1 MLKFEKTSNR
11 LRFRGSEGR
20 AKRSATYGLEIARSV
35 RFLGQ
40 MAVMRTGFRH
50 KSIVTAILLAF
61 GIALTASAAQ
71 TAKTPPPEL
80 VQYIRETKRQG
91 FADAKIKSQAV
102 AVGWPAATVDEAFA
116 YLRSSEAPAQAAAP
130 VVQAAAPP
138 AAEPAASPAS
148 RQLPAVALESTTPRQ
163 PPAVQDPSQTRGTPD
178 DYVIGSGDT
187 LQITVWNH
195 PEVSVPV
202 AVVRPDG
209 KITVPLVKELE
220 VLGLTP
226 VQAEKKITE
235 GLTKYYEDPN
245 VAVVV
250 ATINSKKIYVSGAAR
265 KEGPLPYTYGMT
277 VMQALSEAGGLND
290 YAKRKKIYI
299 LHQDSGQTYKL
310 DFNYDNVVKGQNMEQ
325 NIVLLPGDTIVIPH

>member
-1 MLKFEKTSNR
+1 
-11 LRFRGSEGR
+11 
-20 AKRSATYGLEIARSV
+20 
-35 RFLGQ
+35 
-40 MAVMRTGFRH
+40 MRTAFRH
-50 KSIVTAILLAF
+50 KPVAAAILLAL
-61 GIALTASAAQ
+61 GIAIISSAAQ
-71 TAKTPPPEL
+71 AVRTPPPEL
-80 VQYIRETKRQG
+80 IQYIRETKRQG

-102 AVGWPAATVDEAFA
+102 AVGWPAATVDDAFT
-116 YLRSSEAPAQAAAP
+116 YLRSSEKPSQAAAP
-130 VVQAAAPP
+130 VAQAADPS
-138 AAEPAASPAS
+138 AAGSVVPASPAPK
-148 RQLPAVALESTTPRQ
+148 QLQTAAPESTTPKQ
-163 PPAVQDPSQTRGTPD
+163 TPANQEPSPVRGAAD
-178 DYVIGSGDT
+178 DYVIGAGDT

-209 KITVPLVKELE
+209 KITVPLVKELL

-226 VQAEKKITE
+226 VQAEQRITE
-235 GLTKYYEDPN
+235 GLTQFYEDPN

-290 YAKRKKIYI
+290 YAKRKRIYI
-299 LHQDSGQTYKL
+299 LRQDNGQTYQL
-310 DFNYDNVVKGQNMEQ
+310 YFNYDNVVKGQNMEQ

>member
-1 MLKFEKTSNR
+1 MRMEF
-11 LRFRGSEGR
+11 RF
-20 AKRSATYGLEIARSV
+20 KSV
-35 RFLGQ
+35 V
-40 MAVMRTGFRH
+40 A
-50 KSIVTAILLAF
+50 AILLAL
-61 GIALTASAAQ
+61 GISIITSTAQ
-71 TAKTPPPEL
+71 TVKTPPPEL

-116 YLRSSEAPAQAAAP
+116 YVRSTEKPPEAAAP
-130 VVQAAAPP
+130 VVQAAAPSP
-138 AAEPAASPAS
+138 AGPAVPVASPAP
-148 RQLPAVALESTTPRQ
+148 RQLPTAAPESTTQKPTAASQ
-163 PPAVQDPSQTRGTPD
+163 EPAPVRGTPD
-178 DYVIGSGDT
+178 DYVIGAGDT

-202 AVVRPDG
+202 VVVRPDG

-226 VQAEKKITE
+226 IQAEQRITK
-235 GLTKYYEDPN
+235 GLSKYYEDPN

-250 ATINSKKIYVSGAAR
+250 ATINSKKIYVNGAAR

-277 VMQALSEAGGLND
+277 VMQALSEAGGLTE

-299 LHQDSGQTYKL
+299 LHQDSGQTYML
-310 DFNYDNVVKGQNMEQ
+310 EFNYDSVVKGQNMEQ

>member
-1 MLKFEKTSNR
+1 
-11 LRFRGSEGR
+11 
-20 AKRSATYGLEIARSV
+20 
-35 RFLGQ
+35 
-40 MAVMRTGFRH
+40 MRMGFRH
-50 KSIVTAILLAF
+50 KSVVAAVLLAF
-61 GIALTASAAQ
+61 GVAIASGAAQ
-71 TAKTPPPEL
+71 TGKTPPPEL
-80 VQYIRETKRQG
+80 IQYIRETKRQG

-102 AVGWPAATVDEAFA
+102 AVGWPAATVDDAFA
-116 YLRSSEAPAQAAAP
+116 YLRSSETPTQAAAP
-130 VVQAAAPP
+130 VVQAGAPSVGGPVAA
-138 AAEPAASPAS
+138 ATSPATK
-148 RQLPAVALESTTPRQ
+148 QLPMVAPESTTSKQ
-163 PPAVQDPSQTRGTPD
+163 TPAIQELSPVRGAAD

-290 YAKRKKIYI
+290 YAKRKRVYI
-299 LHQDSGQTYKL
+299 LRQDNGQTYRL

>member
-1 MLKFEKTSNR
+1 
-11 LRFRGSEGR
+11 
-20 AKRSATYGLEIARSV
+20 
-35 RFLGQ
+35 
-40 MAVMRTGFRH
+40 MRTAFRNTP
-50 KSIVTAILLAF
+50 VAAAVLLAL
-61 GIALTASAAQ
+61 GTAVIAGAAQ
-71 TAKTPPPEL
+71 TVKAPPPEL
-80 VQYIRETKRQG
+80 VQYIRETKHQG

-102 AVGWPAATVDEAFA
+102 AVGWAAATVDEAFA
-116 YLRSSEAPAQAAAP
+116 YVRSSEKPSEAAAP
-130 VVQAAAPP
+130 AVQAAAPSVT
-138 AAEPAASPAS
+138 EPIGMASPPPK
-148 RQLPAVALESTTPRQ
+148 QLQSAARESTTTKQTPGSQ
-163 PPAVQDPSQTRGTPD
+163 EPSPIRGAQD

-226 VQAEKKITE
+226 VQAEQRITE

-250 ATINSKKIYVSGAAR
+250 ATINSKKIYVNGAAR

-277 VMQALSEAGGLND
+277 VLQALSEAGGLTE

-299 LHQDSGQTYKL
+299 MHDEGGHTYHL
-310 DFNYDNVVKGQNMEQ
+310 DFNYDSVVKGQNMEQ
-325 NIVLLPGDTIVIPH
+325 NIVLSPGDTIVIPH

>member
-1 MLKFEKTSNR
+1 
-11 LRFRGSEGR
+11 
-20 AKRSATYGLEIARSV
+20 
-35 RFLGQ
+35 
-40 MAVMRTGFRH
+40 MRTAFRH
-50 KSIVTAILLAF
+50 KSVATAVLIAL
-61 GIALTASAAQ
+61 GIAIISSAAQ
-71 TAKTPPPEL
+71 TVKTPPPEL
-80 VQYIRETKRQG
+80 LQYIRETKRQG
-91 FADAKIKSQAV
+91 FADAKIRSQAV
-102 AVGWPAATVDEAFA
+102 AVGWPAATVEEAFT
-116 YLRSSEAPAQAAAP
+116 YLRNEKPAQPATP
-130 VVQAAAPP
+130 VAD
-138 AAEPAASPAS
+138 AAEPSATGPIPASPAPKQS
-148 RQLPAVALESTTPRQ
+148 QTAAPESTAPKQTAASQ
-163 PPAVQDPSQTRGTPD
+163 EPSPIRGTAD

-195 PEVSVPV
+195 PEVSVPI

-226 VQAEKKITE
+226 VQAEQKITE
-235 GLTKYYEDPN
+235 GLTKFYEDPN

-290 YAKRKKIYI
+290 YAKRKRIYI
-299 LHQDSGQTYKL
+299 LRQDNGQTYRL
-310 DFNYDNVVKGQNMEQ
+310 DFNYDSVVKGQSMEQ

>member
-1 MLKFEKTSNR
+1 
-11 LRFRGSEGR
+11 
-20 AKRSATYGLEIARSV
+20 
-35 RFLGQ
+35 
-40 MAVMRTGFRH
+40 MRTAFRH
-50 KSIVTAILLAF
+50 KSVATAVLMAL
-61 GIALTASAAQ
+61 GIAMISSAAQ
-71 TAKTPPPEL
+71 TVKPPPPAL

-102 AVGWPAATVDEAFA
+102 AVGWPAATVDDAFA
-116 YLRSSEAPAQAAAP
+116 YLRSEKPPQPADP
-130 VVQAAAPP
+130 VDQ
-138 AAEPAASPAS
+138 AASPAASGPVPASPANPKQAPATQEPSPS
-148 RQLPAVALESTTPRQ
+148 RGAQ
-163 PPAVQDPSQTRGTPD
+163 D
-178 DYVIGSGDT
+178 DYVIGAGDT

-226 VQAEKKITE
+226 VQAEQKITE
-235 GLTKYYEDPN
+235 GLTQFYEEPN

-250 ATINSKKIYVSGAAR
+250 ATINSKKVYVNGAAR

-277 VMQALSEAGGLND
+277 VMQALSEAGGLTE
-290 YAKRKKIYI
+290 YAKRKRIYI
-299 LHQDSGQTYKL
+299 LRDESGQTYRL